1 LERVFPV
8 YFLAVSDGFEVR
20 RFLGRCMSWNAG
32 NTGEGDQV
40 RTAENVVMPT
50 IAVLKSGADSNE
62 EAAWIGGKVFTK
74 RISGEGHEG
83 YLSTM

>member
-1 LERVFPV
+1 
-8 YFLAVSDGFEVR
+8 
-20 RFLGRCMSWNAG
+20 MSLNVG
-32 NTGEGDQV
+32 NTEEGDLV
-40 RTAENVVMPT
+40 RTAGNPMILGT
-50 IAVLKSGADSNE
+50 AVLKSAADWNE

>member
-1 LERVFPV
+1 
-8 YFLAVSDGFEVR
+8 
-20 RFLGRCMSWNAG
+20 MSWNAG
-32 NTGEGDQV
+32 NTEEGDRA
-40 RTAENVVMPT
+40 RTAENIVIPT
-50 IAVLKSGADSNE
+50 TAVLKSAAEWNE